1 MPQERQAQ
9 SRGDPYPCFSSTTN
23 HQLRSTP
30 HTSAFNT
37 PPLRDP
43 GPPLHGH
50 CSPSPGGQFACA
62 HAHTHGWTGGV
73 KHEDTELRKVSTGF
87 LGAPARSSRG
97 RGRSLHKAE
106 KWPPRRAVD
115 LPAASHPLCL
125 HKRPPSDSHR
135 TSSFSAHHPRGWGS

>member
-1 MPQERQAQ
+1 MFQLHHQPSTAVNSSHICLQHAPSKGPWAPTPRPLQPL
-9 SRGDPYPCFSSTTN
+9 SRRTICV
-23 HQLRSTP
+23 R
-30 HTSAFNT
+30 A
-37 PPLRDP
+37 R
-43 GPPLHGH
+43 
-50 CSPSPGGQFACA
+50 
-62 HAHTHGWTGGV
+62 AHTHGWTGGV
-73 KHEDTELRKVSTGF
+73 KHEDMELRKVSTGF